1 MVGTACHGLFLGKD
15 IKHKD
20 MINTYGVF
28 GKIEFVMSVQ
38 IGNQSVTVDFSGGGM
53 SSRGVIPASYVTN
66 NPLVQRALHLTAEYR
81 AGIVKLIKSIPE
93 KVDLLEAE
101 RQKAEEEA
109 AKKAEEEGEKKLQ
122 DASLETDGG
131 EDDAVASGQTRVEV
145 SCLDDAVEYLK
156 ANYEGYSASKLR
168 TKASVVKA
176 GEEHGVVFVGL

>member
-101 RQKAEEEA
+101 RQKAEEE
-109 AKKAEEEGEKKLQ
+109 GEKKLQ

>member
-1 MVGTACHGLFLGKD
+1 
-15 IKHKD
+15 

-28 GKIEFVMSVQ
+28 GKIQFVMSVQ

-81 AGIVKLIKSIPE
+81 SGIVKLIKSIPE

-109 AKKAEEEGEKKLQ
+109 AKKVEKEVEKKLQ
-122 DASLETDGG
+122 DASFLESDGC

>member
-1 MVGTACHGLFLGKD
+1 
-15 IKHKD
+15 

-101 RQKAEEEA
+101 RQKAEEE
-109 AKKAEEEGEKKLQ
+109 GEKKLQ

>member
-1 MVGTACHGLFLGKD
+1 
-15 IKHKD
+15 

-109 AKKAEEEGEKKLQ
+109 AKKAEEEAAKKAEEEGEKKLQ
-122 DASLETDGG
+122 DASSLETDGG

>member
-1 MVGTACHGLFLGKD
+1 M
-15 IKHKD
+15 
-20 MINTYGVF
+20 
-28 GKIEFVMSVQ
+28 
-38 IGNQSVTVDFSGGGM
+38 
-53 SSRGVIPASYVTN
+53 TN
-66 NPLVQRALHLTAEYR
+66 IPLVQRALHLTAEYR

-101 RQKAEEEA
+101 RQKAEEE
-109 AKKAEEEGEKKLQ
+109 GEKKLQ
-122 DASLETDGG
+122 DASLETDEG

>member
-1 MVGTACHGLFLGKD
+1 
-15 IKHKD
+15 

-101 RQKAEEEA
+101 RQKAEEE
-109 AKKAEEEGEKKLQ
+109 GEKKLQ
-122 DASLETDGG
+122 DASLETDEG

>member
-15 IKHKD
+15 LKPKD

-28 GKIEFVMSVQ
+28 GEIEFVMSVQ

-101 RQKAEEEA
+101 RQKAEEE
-109 AKKAEEEGEKKLQ
+109 GEKKLQ

>member
-1 MVGTACHGLFLGKD
+1 
-15 IKHKD
+15 

-81 AGIVKLIKSIPE
+81 SGIVKLLKSIPE
-93 KVDLLEAE
+93 KVDLLEVE
-101 RQKAEEEA
+101 RQKAEEEAKKAEAA

-122 DASLETDGG
+122 DASLESDGG
-131 EDDAVASGQTRVEV
+131 ADDAVAGGRTRVEV